1 MESMNSFTLFKN
13 LALLTNH
20 CACIELLLIELL
32 LNFLVVK
39 AFYLIFASRQMPR
52 RMVASRLIIIFS
64 D

>member
-20 CACIELLLIELL
+20 CACIELLL
-32 LNFLVVK
+32 NFLEVK